1 MRETGL
7 IVIVWISILC
17 TAQESP
23 KALTP
28 CKLLAHRQKYD
39 KNVVRVS
46 GYVEASY
53 HTTVLASPDCKA
65 AIALADSRSLPKD
78 SLYGTYSEGV
88 QAVRVKNES
97 RKLWV
102 VVEGR
107 FNAALR
113 RHGITGS
120 QLVITRIVDAKFE
133 GDQ

>member
-1 MRETGL
+1 MRIALL
-7 IVIVWISILC
+7 IACLSILAA
-17 TAQESP
+17 AQETP
-23 KALTP
+23 NHLTP
-28 CKLLAHRQKYD
+28 CELVAGRQKYD
-39 KNVVRVS
+39 KKLVRVS

-53 HTTVLASPDCKA
+53 HTTLLASPDCKA
-65 AIALADSRSLPKD
+65 AIALADSGSLPKD
-78 SLYGTYSEGV
+78 RLYGTYNEGV

-97 RKLWV
+97 RRLWV

-107 FNAALR
+107 FNAALQ